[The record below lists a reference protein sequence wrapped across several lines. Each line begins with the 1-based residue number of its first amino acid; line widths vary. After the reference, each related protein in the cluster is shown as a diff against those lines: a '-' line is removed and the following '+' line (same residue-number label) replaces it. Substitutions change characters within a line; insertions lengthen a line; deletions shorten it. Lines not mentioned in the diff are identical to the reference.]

1 MERLK
6 NIGRVNI
13 GLSETGETEFS
24 INGNVVPVEIN
35 EFEIYALKYLSIY
48 NRVIE
53 IEPKYKKLFKENGLT
68 IQKWI
73 EQIYNATQVLHAN
86 NSNVSDSIFDLLREI
101 KELSKEEK
109 EQLFELN
116 KIISLFMQK
125 DMMKNIIEGFDRLE
139 LSQLDEALVM
149 YKNLYLQQ
157 PTNEIGFL
165 IEELKSLKE
174 KKTKKQNK
182 IKAQNNNTLGRPKY
196 ETIKDIWKGDYSKW
210 FAILDKISE
219 YDFCVKNE
227 QNNWSWNKSIAELA
241 GFYRLLRKKGLIEN
255 IQNDNQIARCF
266 FSFFEI
272 KSTDYTYF
280 KFSRKESV
288 IKFFTDFPP
297 F

>member
-1 MERLK
+1 MGRLK
-6 NIGRVNI
+6 KTGSVNI
-13 GLSETGETEFS
+13 GLSETDKTEFS

-53 IEPKYKKLFKENGLT
+53 TEPKYKKLFKEDGLT
-68 IQKWI
+68 IENWI
-73 EQIYNATQVLHAN
+73 EKIYNATQVLHTN
-86 NSNVSDSIFDLLREI
+86 NSNISDGIFDLFGEI

-109 EQLFELN
+109 EQLFKLN
-116 KIISLFMQK
+116 EIISLFMQK

-157 PTNEIGFL
+157 PTNEISFL
-165 IEELKSLKE
+165 VEELKSLKE
-174 KKTKKQNK
+174 KKTKEQNK
-182 IKAQNNNTLGRPKY
+182 SKAQSDKALDIPKY

-210 FAILDKISE
+210 FVILNKISE
-219 YDFCVKNE
+219 YNFCVKNE
-227 QNNWSWNKSIAELA
+227 QNNWSWNMSIAKLA

-266 FSFFEI
+266 FLFFDI
-272 KSTDYTYF
+272 KSTNYSFF
-280 KFSRKESV
+280 KLSRKETV
-288 IKFFTDFPP
+288 EKYFIDFPP